1 MSDHAHNHSHARD
14 PKSVRKLKIALAL
27 TGVYMFAEAFGGWFT
42 NSLALLAD
50 SGHMLTDVAALTLTL
65 FAFWF
70 ASRPANPKKT
80 YGYHRLEILAAFING
95 ISLVLISLWIFYE
108 AYERFITP
116 PTVKS
121 FEMMIIAI
129 GGLIVNIICAALL
142 HADHQHDLNMR
153 GAWLHVVGDALGSVT
168 AIIASLLIMWF
179 NWTWADSVCSVLI
192 AIIIVFGSFRLIRE
206 SVDVLLEGTPAH
218 INIAAVEESILKIA
232 DVIAVHD
239 LHVWTITSGNHAL
252 SCHVVYSD
260 DTNSAKLLKTIRHQI
275 QHEFKILH
283 LTIQLE
289 TTEFEQADETIC

>member
-1 MSDHAHNHSHARD
+1 MSDHDHNHSHVRD
-14 PKSVRKLKIALAL
+14 PKTIRKLKIALAI

-65 FAFWF
+65 IAFWF
-70 ASRPANPKKT
+70 ASRPANSKKT
-80 YGYHRLEILAAFING
+80 YGYHRLEILAAFVNG

-129 GGLIVNIICAALL
+129 GGLIVNIVCAALL
-142 HADHQHDLNMR
+142 HSDHQHDLNMR

-168 AIIASLLIMWF
+168 AIVASLLIMWF
-179 NWTWADSVCSVLI
+179 NWTWADSVCSALI
-192 AIIIVFGSFRLIRE
+192 ALIIIFSSFRLIRE

-218 INIAAVEESILKIA
+218 INITAVEETILA
-232 DVIAVHD
+232 VVDVIDVHD

-252 SCHVVYSD
+252 SCHVVYD
-260 DTNSAKLLKTIRHQI
+260 DDANSAALLKRIRTKI
-275 QHEFKILH
+275 QEEFKILH